1 MEKLIP
7 FKENLCSKYA
17 TKMLSIKINNV
28 CNRCCSFCVDRGGRQ
43 GEYINVKKIA
53 QEAINKA
60 DYKTVII
67 TGGEPFLN
75 FNEVVELATL
85 LRKHKDR
92 IVLNTNGSLLSE
104 EKVLKLNGLID
115 ELQISIHHYD
125 EKRNGKIL
133 GGIVSFENMKK
144 ALAKKE
150 FMFSINSTF
159 NKEYTKEE
167 RPIAVDKMIDLAV
180 YLNANRLRLTEL
192 KKVEKEEFII
202 ADEFFEKNHPFI
214 GRSSNDLITKGCTYY
229 YEKKGIMVSVKRLCN
244 FAKGKDAPAFSCC
257 FINTAGQKKI
267 DVDTKDTFKVIY
279 SDALVTDD
287 WIFDSKKLD

>member
-28 CNRCCSFCVDRGGRQ
+28 CNRCCSFCVNRGGRQ

-53 QEAINKA
+53 QEDINKA

-115 ELQISIHHYD
+115 ELQVSIHHYD

>member
-53 QEAINKA
+53 QEDINKA

-115 ELQISIHHYD
+115 ELQVSIHHYD

-202 ADEFFEKNHPFI
+202 VDEFFEKNHPFI

>member
-1 MEKLIP
+1 
-7 FKENLCSKYA
+7 
-17 TKMLSIKINNV
+17 
-28 CNRCCSFCVDRGGRQ
+28 
-43 GEYINVKKIA
+43 
-53 QEAINKA
+53 
-60 DYKTVII
+60 
-67 TGGEPFLN
+67 
-75 FNEVVELATL
+75 
-85 LRKHKDR
+85 DR

-115 ELQISIHHYD
+115 ELQVSIHHYD

>member
-115 ELQISIHHYD
+115 ELQVSIHHYD

-192 KKVEKEEFII
+192 KEVEKEEFII

>member
-53 QEAINKA
+53 QEDINKA

-115 ELQISIHHYD
+115 ELQVSIHHYD

>member
-53 QEAINKA
+53 QEDINKA

-115 ELQISIHHYD
+115 ELQVSIHHYD

-202 ADEFFEKNHPFI
+202 ADEFFKKNHPFI

>member
-104 EKVLKLNGLID
+104 EKVLKLNGLIN
-115 ELQISIHHYD
+115 ELQVSIHHYD

>member
-115 ELQISIHHYD
+115 ELQVSIHHYD

-192 KKVEKEEFII
+192 KK
-202 ADEFFEKNHPFI
+202 
-214 GRSSNDLITKGCTYY
+214 
-229 YEKKGIMVSVKRLCN
+229 
-244 FAKGKDAPAFSCC
+244 
-257 FINTAGQKKI
+257 
-267 DVDTKDTFKVIY
+267 
-279 SDALVTDD
+279 
-287 WIFDSKKLD
+287 

>member
-43 GEYINVKKIA
+43 GEYINVKKNA

-115 ELQISIHHYD
+115 ELQVSIHHYD

>member
-1 MEKLIP
+1 MEGMTKPISCAYCLLKITIRSISLPPLDSSTSGIKLYP
-7 FKENLCSKYA
+7 
-17 TKMLSIKINNV
+17 
-28 CNRCCSFCVDRGGRQ
+28 
-43 GEYINVKKIA
+43 
-53 QEAINKA
+53 
-60 DYKTVII
+60 
-67 TGGEPFLN
+67 
-75 FNEVVELATL
+75 
-85 LRKHKDR
+85 
-92 IVLNTNGSLLSE
+92 
-104 EKVLKLNGLID
+104 
-115 ELQISIHHYD
+115 ISI
-125 EKRNGKIL
+125 
-133 GGIVSFENMKK
+133 
-144 ALAKKE
+144 
-150 FMFSINSTF
+150 SIGSTF

>member
-115 ELQISIHHYD
+115 ELQVSIHHYD